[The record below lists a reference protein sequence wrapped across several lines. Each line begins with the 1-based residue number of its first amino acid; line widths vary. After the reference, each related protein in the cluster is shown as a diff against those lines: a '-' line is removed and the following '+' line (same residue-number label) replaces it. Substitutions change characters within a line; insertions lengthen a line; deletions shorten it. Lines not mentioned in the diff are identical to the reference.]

1 MSQPWYSIRAHARA
15 AADDSPKSAEVY
27 IFGDIGESWWE
38 ETVTAKQFVKDFA
51 AIDADT
57 ITVRI
62 NSYGGSVTDGIA
74 IYNAIKRHPAQ
85 VTVSIEAA
93 AYSIASLI
101 AMAGDTVE
109 MADNAL
115 LMIHA
120 PWGYAVGNSA
130 DMRDMA
136 DTLDKY
142 AQAMA
147 SSYVSKTG
155 MDQADV
161 LALLTDGQ
169 DHWYTAQEALDAG
182 FIDSVSSALP
192 IAASAAIPKAALS
205 RYPSAAGRHPALQT
219 AAPAASTPMEI
230 TMPNT
235 ATPQAAAPQPA
246 TPEAKQPTAAEILA
260 ADKAR
265 RAAVRAEFAIAS
277 KIAGFNAA
285 VMEPL
290 MRECEDDESCTAEL
304 AGKRIL
310 AALARD
316 AQPVGATHVETVE
329 DETDKR
335 RDSIVASLLVR
346 AGVADAKTRD
356 AARASQHRG
365 AKLLDL
371 ARASLDRAGIKYGH
385 MDQMQVVAAAFT
397 QGTGDF
403 TVLLENAMHKALQT
417 AYAVTPDTWSRFCK
431 VGSVSD
437 FRAHG
442 RYRTGSLGNL
452 DTVNELG
459 EFRNKTIP
467 DGEKGSVTIG
477 TRGNI
482 INLSRQAIIND
493 DLGAFIGLAA
503 DLGRAGRRTIEAAVY
518 ALLAEN
524 SGAGPTMGD
533 GQPLFHAT
541 HNNITTAAAITMAA
555 LDLDRVAMASQTDVG
570 GNDFLDLRPAVL
582 LVPLS
587 LGGTA
592 RSINEAQYD
601 PDTANKLQKPNIVNG
616 LFRDIVDSPRLT
628 GTRRYLFADPNEAP
642 VLEVAFLDGNQEP
655 FVEQQAG
662 FTVDGTQYKVR
673 LDFGVA
679 AIDYRGAVTNAGG

>member
-1 MSQPWYSIRAHARA
+1 
-15 AADDSPKSAEVY
+15 
-27 IFGDIGESWWE
+27 
-38 ETVTAKQFVKDFA
+38 
-51 AIDADT
+51 
-57 ITVRI
+57 
-62 NSYGGSVTDGIA
+62 
-74 IYNAIKRHPAQ
+74 
-85 VTVSIEAA
+85 
-93 AYSIASLI
+93 
-101 AMAGDTVE
+101 
-109 MADNAL
+109 
-115 LMIHA
+115 
-120 PWGYAVGNSA
+120 
-130 DMRDMA
+130 
-136 DTLDKY
+136 
-142 AQAMA
+142 
-147 SSYVSKTG
+147 
-155 MDQADV
+155 
-161 LALLTDGQ
+161 
-169 DHWYTAQEALDAG
+169 
-182 FIDSVSSALP
+182 
-192 IAASAAIPKAALS
+192 
-205 RYPSAAGRHPALQT
+205 
-219 AAPAASTPMEI
+219 
-230 TMPNT
+230 MPNT
-235 ATPQAAAPQPA
+235 ATPQAAASQPA
-246 TPEAKQPTAAEILA
+246 TPEAKPISAAEVLA
-260 ADKAR
+260 ADKSR
-265 RAAVRAEFAIAS
+265 RAGIRQQFEVAAKV
-277 KIAGFNAA
+277 AGANADA
-285 VMEPL
+285 L
-290 MRECEDDESCTAEL
+290 RTLQQQCEDDADCTAQ
-304 AGKRIL
+304 AAADRIL

-316 AQPVGATHVETVE
+316 VQPIGATHIETVE
-329 DETDKR
+329 DEVDKR

-452 DTVNELG
+452 DKVNELG
-459 EFRNKTIP
+459 EFVNKSIP

-477 TRGNI
+477 TRGNV

-518 ALLAEN
+518 SLLAEN
-524 SGAGPTMGD
+524 SGAGPTMAD

-541 HNNITTAAAITMAA
+541 HNNITTSAAITMAA

-616 LFRDIVDSPRLT
+616 LFRDIVDTPRLS
-628 GTRRYLFADPNEAP
+628 GNRRYLFADPNEAP